1 VLSAP
6 RESLGIL
13 SLLAALALPRTVSAQ
28 DEFALERFHPAPA
41 GDRFFGLPSPYVAGD
56 FELHASLLANYGYEP
71 LLLRAPPAEAESRV
85 SYQTVL
91 HADLTLALNQRVLL
105 NFDVPALAAQSG
117 DTTPQLHTVDFGDI
131 RLGSRVRLI
140 GDNGGTFQLG
150 LGGYLWLPS
159 ATGRTTGDG
168 AVRGMPYLSAG
179 GLIGRVLWT
188 GLVGAEFRPHQRYE
202 GVVDEGISLDLG
214 AGFGYLVDEQRRLQL
229 GAESALSFVFSE
241 PSSRNL
247 NAELL
252 FEGRYRFLD
261 RVEAGIAVGPGLS
274 SGVGTPDVRAVVLLA
289 YVPVADLTPA
299 SELVT
304 ENPPAAADSLLDRA
318 IHLSQLRNLPVDP
331 RCCADEVIPADVRG
345 AEEETPARHDAIL
358 FEAGSAE
365 IGPRAER
372 AIHAV
377 ADYLILH
384 PEIRKVEL
392 RGHADIHGT
401 LQSNERLGA
410 RRAEAVK
417 RALIRHSVAPDR
429 LVTKSYGPTDPA
441 ASSTS
446 SEGMRRNRRVVIRI
460 IDPPGSSAITP

>member
-1 VLSAP
+1 MVVA
-6 RESLGIL
+6 RRCRTRSLA
-13 SLLAALALPRTVSAQ
+13 LLAALALPRAVSAQ

-71 LLLRAPPAEAESRV
+71 LLLTAPPAEAESRV

-91 HADLTLALNQRVLL
+91 HVDLTLALNQRVLL
-105 NFDVPALAAQSG
+105 NFDVPALTAQSG
-117 DTTPQLHTVDFGDI
+117 DTTPQLHSVDFGDI
-131 RLGSRVRLI
+131 RLGSRVRLA
-140 GDNGGTFQLG
+140 GDNAGPFQLG

-179 GLIGRVLWT
+179 GLLGRVLWT
-188 GLVGAEFRPHQRYE
+188 GVVGAEFRPHQRYE
-202 GVVDEGISLDLG
+202 GVVDEGISLNLG

-252 FEGRYRFLD
+252 FAGRYRFLD
-261 RVEAGIAVGPGLS
+261 MFEAGIALGPGLS
-274 SGVGTPDVRAVVLLA
+274 SGVGTPDVRAVVLLG
-289 YVPVADLTPA
+289 YVPVADLTPP

-318 IHLSQLRNLPVDP
+318 IHLSHLRNLPVDP
-331 RCCADEVIPADVRG
+331 RCCRDEAPPGDVRG
-345 AEEETPARHDAIL
+345 ATKEAPARYDAIL
-358 FEAGSAE
+358 FDAGSAE
-365 IGPRAER
+365 LGPRAER
-372 AIHAV
+372 AIHAI

-392 RGHADIHGT
+392 RGHADLHGT
-401 LQSNERLGA
+401 LESNERLAA
-410 RRAEAVK
+410 RRAEAVQ

-446 SEGMRRNRRVVIRI
+446 AEGLRRNRRVVIRI
-460 IDPPGSSAITP
+460 IDPPSAPAITP